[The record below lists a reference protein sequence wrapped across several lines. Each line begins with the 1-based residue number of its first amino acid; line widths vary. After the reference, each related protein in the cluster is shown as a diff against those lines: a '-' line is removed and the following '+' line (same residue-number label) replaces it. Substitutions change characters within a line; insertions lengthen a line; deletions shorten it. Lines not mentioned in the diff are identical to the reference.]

1 MKRGG
6 GGADNWRGKYLQKI
20 GAVTTVPFNN
30 DPHINSSSSLSSS
43 SVTATQGEGQLIT
56 TSISALSSVAASL
69 PIQKG
74 STSNNNNNVD
84 SSSSSL
90 LINGGVNPLSGDSV
104 SGSGLAISLPYDD
117 SRSTPDART
126 PVSPIPTDEPDP
138 NAQISSLD
146 MLPSVNSRGVRLSNG
161 RGGGGGGRGG
171 GGGGGGDGGGGVGG
185 APIRRSAGNIDD
197 SDIFGYGLEL
207 SSGGVGGSRAGV
219 SQSNRGGV
227 GGGGGGGGLQHRL
240 SMQSSTE
247 YGEGDSGS
255 QDGSQRESDR
265 LSDTTGSSIPHEGSV
280 WGGLP
285 GAQRVVHNDNLS
297 GVNAVHW
304 RSQLELQ
311 KQRLLQSELDTVD
324 SSLDNSLPEAP
335 APINA
340 LAAAASLQKKKIK
353 KGGGGGGRAEAT
365 TVSIE
370 SAMASLTFSGVTSSP
385 PQNIKEEMVTLP
397 PPVPLMGLSLEGKS
411 ISSKPLLGLVGGGQH
426 LVGLDEVEESEEEG

>member
-56 TSISALSSVAASL
+56 SSISALSSVAASL

-74 STSNNNNNVD
+74 STSNNNDNVD

-90 LINGGVNPLSGDSV
+90 LVNGGVNPLSRDSV
-104 SGSGLAISLPYDD
+104 SGSSLAISLPYDD

-126 PVSPIPTDEPDP
+126 PISPIPTDEPDP

-161 RGGGGGGRGG
+161 RGGRGG
-171 GGGGGGDGGGGVGG
+171 DGGGDGGGGGVGG
-185 APIRRSAGNIDD
+185 APMRRSAGNIDD

-219 SQSNRGGV
+219 LQSNRGGG

-265 LSDTTGSSIPHEGSV
+265 LSDTTGSSIPHEGGV

-335 APINA
+335 APIND

-353 KGGGGGGRAEAT
+353 EGGGSCGRAEET

-370 SAMASLTFSGVTSSP
+370 SSMASLTFSGVTSSP